1 MSAYIAS
8 LERLLREPVDSI
20 FPGHGSP
27 QGGAKRRIRWLISHR
42 LEREAEVL
50 AALSREPATLST
62 LVERAYA
69 DTPRELWGYAERSL
83 LAHLLKLEAE
93 RHATR
98 EGERWSRVD
107 P

>member
-1 MSAYIAS
+1 M
-8 LERLLREPVDSI
+8 LRRLLWVPVLTVS
-20 FPGHGSP
+20 FLVVGAGAAFACGGLVAPGH
-27 QGGAKRRIRWLISHR
+27 
-42 LEREAEVL
+42 AEVL